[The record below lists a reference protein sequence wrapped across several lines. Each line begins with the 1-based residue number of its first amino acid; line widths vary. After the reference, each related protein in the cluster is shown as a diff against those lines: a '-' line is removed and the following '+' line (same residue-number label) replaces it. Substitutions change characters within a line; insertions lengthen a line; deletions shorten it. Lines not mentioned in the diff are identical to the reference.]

1 MKRIQY
7 IAVIIMLCLGLT
19 STFHLWGAWVHADS
33 GLVSRAEVDALRQ
46 ELERVK
52 TRLDDTQ
59 KDLVSLQQKVALP
72 LPQPT
77 KSADA
82 LVTMRLGSHPLLG
95 APDAPLT
102 LIEFSDYQCPYCR
115 QFVENTFPALKRDY
129 IETGKLRYT
138 FRDLPLDRIHPQA
151 RKAAEAAHCA
161 GEQGKYWEMHDL
173 LFQYQQALQIE
184 SLKGYAQHLG
194 LDVPAFEDCLVQ
206 GTYASAVQQN
216 LDEGT
221 AAGVR
226 GTPSFVLG
234 KTRPDGS
241 VQGIVLRGAQP
252 IVAFRQAIERL
263 LGEQ

>member
-7 IAVIIMLCLGLT
+7 ITVIIMLCLGLT
-19 STFHLWGAWVHADS
+19 SMFYLWGASVHADS
-33 GLVSRAEVDALRQ
+33 ALVSRAEVDALRQ

-52 TRLDDTQ
+52 TRLDNTQ

-115 QFVENTFPALKRDY
+115 QFVEHTFPVLRRDY
-129 IETGKLRYT
+129 IETGKLRYA

-151 RKAAEAAHCA
+151 RKSCRS
-161 GEQGKYWEMHDL
+161 G
-173 LFQYQQALQIE
+173 
-184 SLKGYAQHLG
+184 SL
-194 LDVPAFEDCLVQ
+194 
-206 GTYASAVQQN
+206 
-216 LDEGT
+216 
-221 AAGVR
+221 R
-226 GTPSFVLG
+226 W
-234 KTRPDGS
+234 
-241 VQGIVLRGAQP
+241 
-252 IVAFRQAIERL
+252 
-263 LGEQ
+263 